1 MTGFD
6 FAVMAILLV
15 SLLFGLWRGLVYE
28 VLSLA
33 GWPVAFVLSK
43 LFAGSV
49 ASMMPGPALSNIEGA
64 QETTRVVLAYAAV
77 FIAAL
82 IVWSVLARLLSM
94 LVKAVG
100 LGWLGW
106 LDRVLGGFFGVLRGG
121 LVMLALVW
129 LAGLTA
135 VPEQPFWRTAQTS
148 KTAED
153 VALLT
158 KVWLPDSIA
167 RRIRYGT
174 RS

>member
-6 FAVMAILLV
+6 FAVIAILLV

-33 GWPVAFVLSK
+33 GWPVAFVLSR
-43 LFAGSV
+43 LFAGDV
-49 ASMMPGPALSNIEGA
+49 APMMPGA
-64 QETTRVVLAYAAV
+64 QETMRVTLAYAVV
-77 FIAAL
+77 FVAAL
-82 IVWSVLARLLSM
+82 IVWGVLAWLFSR

-100 LGWLGW
+100 LGWL
-106 LDRVLGGFFGVLRGG
+106 DRVLGGLFGVLRGG
-121 LVMLALVW
+121 LVILVLVW
-129 LAGLTA
+129 LAGMTS

-158 KVWLPDSIA
+158 KVWLPDNIA
-167 RRIRYGT
+167 QRVHYRIR
-174 RS
+174 S

>member
-28 VLSLA
+28 VLSLI

-43 LFAGSV
+43 LFAGDV
-49 ASMMPGPALSNIEGA
+49 APMMPGT
-64 QETTRVVLAYAAV
+64 QETIRITLAYAVV
-77 FIAAL
+77 FVAAL
-82 IVWSVLARLLSM
+82 IVWGVLAWLFSR

-100 LGWLGW
+100 LGWL
-106 LDRVLGGFFGVLRGG
+106 DRVLGGLFGVLRGG
-121 LVMLALVW
+121 LVILVLVW
-129 LAGLTA
+129 LAGMTS

-158 KVWLPDSIA
+158 KVWLPGNIA
-167 RRIRYGT
+167 QRVHYRIR
-174 RS
+174 S

>member
-28 VLSLA
+28 VLSLM
-33 GWPVAFVLSK
+33 GWPVAFVLSR

-49 ASMMPGPALSNIEGA
+49 APMMPGPALSNIEGA
-64 QETTRVVLAYAAV
+64 QETMRVTLAYAVV
-77 FIAAL
+77 FVAAL
-82 IVWSVLARLLSM
+82 IVWGVLAWLLSR

-100 LGWLGW
+100 LGWL
-106 LDRVLGGFFGVLRGG
+106 DRVLGGLFGVLRGG

-129 LAGLTA
+129 LAGMTA
-135 VPEQPFWRTAQTS
+135 VPEQPFWRDAQMS

-153 VALLT
+153 AALLT
-158 KVWLPDSIA
+158 KVWLPDNIA
-167 RRIRYGT
+167 QRVRYKIR
-174 RS
+174 S

>member
-28 VLSLA
+28 VLSLM

-49 ASMMPGPALSNIEGA
+49 APMMPGT
-64 QETTRVVLAYAAV
+64 QETMRVTLAYAVV
-77 FIAAL
+77 FVAAL
-82 IVWSVLARLLSM
+82 IVWGVLAWLLSR

-100 LGWLGW
+100 LGWL
-106 LDRVLGGFFGVLRGG
+106 DRMLGGLFGVLRGG

-129 LAGLTA
+129 LAGMTA
-135 VPEQPFWRTAQTS
+135 VPEQPFWRDAQMS

-153 VALLT
+153 AALLT
-158 KVWLPDSIA
+158 KVWLPDNIA
-167 RRIRYGT
+167 QRVRYRIR
-174 RS
+174 S